1 MVVAAAERLR
11 QIFGGPEREID
22 LGRAALALARL
33 EHPDID
39 EDSYVERLRAFAE
52 QLRPKLPESPAS
64 KDLVDA
70 VSRHLFEELG
80 FCGNEGDYYDLRNS
94 FLNEVID
101 RRTGIPITLSV
112 VYLEVARHL
121 ELPYFGVGL
130 PGHFLV
136 KYDDGR
142 QRLFVD
148 PFNGGRT
155 LKRAQ
160 CQKWLREILGRR
172 VVLREHD
179 FAAVDKR
186 YIVRRMLHNLR
197 DIYLNSRRYRKG
209 LEVIEM
215 LLVLSPGATDEIKQR
230 AWLHY
235 ELGQHMQARA
245 ELETYLANRPEAE
258 DVEDVKKW
266 IMALRRTQV
275 RLN

>member
-1 MVVAAAERLR
+1 MVVSAAERLR
-11 QIFGGPEREID
+11 QIFAQPEPEID

-33 EHPDID
+33 EHPDLD
-39 EDSYVERLRAFAE
+39 EELYVNRLRDIAE
-52 QLRPKLPESPAS
+52 PLRAKLRAGLDS
-64 KDLVDA
+64 KAIVDT
-70 VSRHLFEELG
+70 VSRYLFEELG
-80 FCGNEGDYYDLRNS
+80 FCGNAGDYYDTRNS

-101 RRTGIPITLSV
+101 RRTGIPITLAI

-142 QRLFVD
+142 KRLYVD
-148 PFNGGRT
+148 PFSGGRT
-155 LKRAQ
+155 LRRNE

-179 FAAVDKR
+179 FASVDKA
-186 YIVRRMLHNLR
+186 YIIRRMLNNLR

-209 LEVIEM
+209 LEILEM
-215 LLVLSPGATDEIKQR
+215 ILVLNPGSSDEIKQR
-230 AWLHY
+230 AWLRY
-235 ELGQHMQARA
+235 ELGLYKQARA
-245 ELETYLANRPEAE
+245 DLETYLSMGPAAE

-266 IMALRRTQV
+266 ITMLQRTQA
-275 RLN
+275 RMN

>member
-1 MVVAAAERLR
+1 MVVSAAERLR
-11 QIFGGPEREID
+11 QILSGPDHEID

-33 EHPDID
+33 EHPDLD
-39 EDSYVERLRAFAE
+39 EDGYVERLREFAA
-52 QLRPKLPESPAS
+52 QLRPKLAEGRAS
-64 KDLVDA
+64 KDVVGPL
-70 VSRHLFEELG
+70 SRHLFEELG

-121 ELPYFGVGL
+121 GLPYFGVGL

-142 QRLFVD
+142 RRVFVD

-155 LKRAQ
+155 LKRSQ
-160 CQKWLREILGRR
+160 CQKWLRETLGRR

-179 FAAVDKR
+179 FAAVGTR
-186 YIVRRMLHNLR
+186 YILGRMLNNLR

-215 LLVLSPGATDEIKQR
+215 LLLLNPDATEEIKQR

-235 ELGQHMQARA
+235 ELGQHVQAR
-245 ELETYLANRPEAE
+245 EVLETYLAKRPEAADMA
-258 DVEDVKKW
+258 DVEKW
-266 IMALRRTQV
+266 ILALKRAQARM
-275 RLN
+275 N

>member
-1 MVVAAAERLR
+1 MVGSATERLR
-11 QIFGGPEREID
+11 QIVSAPEQGID

-33 EHPDID
+33 EHPDLD
-39 EDSYVERLRAFAE
+39 EDSYVERLSEFAE
-52 QLRPKLPESPAS
+52 QLRPKLNGSLAS
-64 KDLVDA
+64 KDVVQA
-70 VSRHLFEELG
+70 VSRHLFEDLG

-94 FLNEVID
+94 FLNEVIE
-101 RRTGIPITLSV
+101 RRTGIPITLSI

-136 KYDDGR
+136 KYDNGR
-142 QRLFVD
+142 RRVFVD

-155 LKRAQ
+155 LKRSQ

-186 YIVRRMLHNLR
+186 YIIRRMLNNLR

-215 LLVLSPGATDEIKQR
+215 LLVLSPGATEEIKQR

-235 ELGQHMQARA
+235 ELGQHKQARA
-245 ELETYLANRPEAE
+245 ELETYLATRPEAE

-266 IMALRRTQV
+266 ILALRRTQAQ
-275 RLN
+275 LN

>member
-1 MVVAAAERLR
+1 MVISAAERLR
-11 QIFGGPEREID
+11 QIFREPEQEID

-33 EHPDID
+33 EHPDLD
-39 EDSYVERLRAFAE
+39 EDSYIERLSEFAS
-52 QLRPKLPESPAS
+52 QLRPKLPQGPAS
-64 KDLVDA
+64 KEIVGA

-94 FLNEVID
+94 FLNEVLD

-142 QRLFVD
+142 QRVFVD
-148 PFNGGRT
+148 PFNGGRM
-155 LKRAQ
+155 LKRSQ
-160 CQKWLREILGRR
+160 CQKWLRETLGRR
-172 VVLREHD
+172 VILREHD
-179 FAAVDKR
+179 FASVDKT
-186 YIVRRMLHNLR
+186 YIIRRMLNNLR

-215 LLVLSPGATDEIKQR
+215 LLVLSPGAIDEIKQR

-235 ELGQHMQARA
+235 ELGQHKQARDQ
-245 ELETYLANRPEAE
+245 LENYLDARPNAQ
-258 DVEDVKKW
+258 DVDDVKKW
-266 IMALRRTQV
+266 ILALRRAQA
-275 RLN
+275 RMN

>member
-1 MVVAAAERLR
+1 MVISAAQRLR
-11 QIFGGPEREID
+11 QIFRKPEQEID

-33 EHPDID
+33 EHPNLD
-39 EDSYVERLRAFAE
+39 EELYIERISEFAA
-52 QLRPKLPESPAS
+52 QLRPKLPQGPAS
-64 KDLVDA
+64 KDVVGA

-142 QRLFVD
+142 QRIFVD
-148 PFNGGRT
+148 PFNGGRM
-155 LKRAQ
+155 LKRSQ
-160 CQKWLREILGRR
+160 CQKWLRESLGRR

-179 FAAVDKR
+179 FAPVDKI
-186 YIVRRMLHNLR
+186 YIIRRMLNNLR

-215 LLVLSPGATDEIKQR
+215 LLVLSPGASEEIKQR

-235 ELGQHMQARA
+235 ELGQHKQARD
-245 ELETYLANRPEAE
+245 ELETYLDTRPNAE
-258 DVEDVKKW
+258 DVDDVKKW
-266 IMALRRTQV
+266 ILALRRAQASM
-275 RLN
+275 N

>member
-1 MVVAAAERLR
+1 MAQSAAERLR
-11 QIFGGPEREID
+11 QIFSGPEQQID

-33 EHPDID
+33 EHAELD
-39 EDSYVERLRAFAE
+39 EDRYVERLRQFAE
-52 QLRPKLPESPAS
+52 QLRPKLLESPAS
-64 KDLVDA
+64 GDVVGAL
-70 VSRHLFEELG
+70 SRHLFEELG
-80 FCGNEGDYYDLRNS
+80 FCGNEGEYYDLRNS
-94 FLNEVID
+94 FLNDVID

-142 QRLFVD
+142 QRVFVD
-148 PFNGGRT
+148 PFHGGRT
-155 LKRAQ
+155 LKRNQ

-172 VVLREHD
+172 VILREHD

-186 YIVRRMLHNLR
+186 YIVRRMLNNLR

-215 LLVLSPGATDEIKQR
+215 LLMLTPGSTEEIKQR

-235 ELGQHMQARA
+235 ELGQHRQARD
-245 ELETYLANRPEAE
+245 ELESYLAARPEAE
-258 DVEDVKKW
+258 DIEDIKKW
-266 IMALRRTQV
+266 ILALKRTQAQ
-275 RLN
+275 LN

>member
-1 MVVAAAERLR
+1 MVVSAAERLR
-11 QIFGGPEREID
+11 QIFSQPEQEID

-33 EHPDID
+33 EYPDLD
-39 EDSYVERLRAFAE
+39 EDSYVERLSEFAE
-52 QLRPKLPESPAS
+52 QLRPKLTETLAS
-64 KDLVDA
+64 QDIVDA
-70 VSRHLFEELG
+70 VSRHLFEDLG

-94 FLNEVID
+94 FLSDVID
-101 RRTGIPITLSV
+101 RRTGIPIALSV
-112 VYLEVARHL
+112 VCLEVAQHL
-121 ELPYFGVGL
+121 CLPYFGVGL

-142 QRLFVD
+142 KRVFVD
-148 PFNGGRT
+148 PFNGGRV
-155 LKRAQ
+155 LKRGQ
-160 CQKWLREILGRR
+160 CQKWLRETLGRR

-179 FAAVDKR
+179 FAAVDKT
-186 YIVRRMLHNLR
+186 YIIRRMLNNLR

-215 LLVLSPGATDEIKQR
+215 LLVLSPGASEEVKQR

-235 ELGQHMQARA
+235 ELGQHKQARA
-245 ELETYLANRPEAE
+245 ELETYLATRPEAE

-266 IMALRRTQV
+266 ILALRRTQA

>member
-1 MVVAAAERLR
+1 MVVSAAERFR
-11 QIFGGPEREID
+11 QVFRGPEPEID

-33 EHPDID
+33 EHPDLD
-39 EDSYVERLRAFAE
+39 EDSYVARLSEFAE
-52 QLRPKLPESPAS
+52 QLRPKLPESLVS
-64 KDLVDA
+64 KDIVGA
-70 VSRHLFEELG
+70 VSRHLFENLG

-94 FLNEVID
+94 FLNDVID

-121 ELPYFGVGL
+121 GLPYFGIGL

-142 QRLFVD
+142 QRVFVD

-155 LKRAQ
+155 LKRNQ
-160 CQKWLREILGRR
+160 CQKLLREIVGRR
-172 VVLREHD
+172 IVLREHD
-179 FAAVDKR
+179 FAPVDKP
-186 YIVRRMLHNLR
+186 YIIRRMLNNLR

-215 LLVLSPGATDEIKQR
+215 LLMLDPGATEEIKQR

-235 ELGQHMQARA
+235 ELGQHKQARA
-245 ELETYLANRPEAE
+245 ELETYLAAQPEAE

-266 IMALRRTQV
+266 ILALRRTQA